1 MFKKSA
7 EAAPGK
13 DAAGVRSRRGRDRGK
28 IRLLFRVLRGLL
40 ATGLLLASACGEL
53 RPVPAPIEVEAYK
66 PIEYQDLLHPAQAGL
81 HEGELVCVK
90 AYFWQYLV
98 YDPAM
103 ARNYLTLPRYPIRW
117 YKLRWFAVYGSKQMT
132 GYYDLAAMSP
142 EQAEKY
148 KAIKRLDHILI
159 YGELSPLRPGVYLQV
174 HHLEKIEEP

>member
-1 MFKKSA
+1 MFKISA
-7 EAAPGK
+7 EATSKK
-13 DAAGVRSRRGRDRGK
+13 DAAGARARRGRDRGE

-40 ATGLLLASACGEL
+40 ATGLLLAGACGEL
-53 RPVPAPIEVEAYK
+53 RPVPEPIEAQAYK

-81 HEGELVCVK
+81 QEGELVRVK
-90 AYFWQYLV
+90 AYFWQYLL

-117 YKLRWFAVYGSKQMT
+117 YKLRWFAVYGSEQMT
-132 GYYDLAAMSP
+132 GYYDLAAINP
-142 EQAEKY
+142 ELAEKY
-148 KAIKRLDHILI
+148 KNIKRLDHILI